1 MEAPYLQATT
11 QLQAESVPLQ
21 QDTLPAPTTTLEPAL
36 SPEQIIEPVV
46 ARASVGELSR
56 EAERE
61 RIRQHNPWLATPPG
75 FTKPTEHSDSRT
87 NHSHRDYMS
96 ELRQS
101 LFQTPAQA
109 QASENQGTQQEQT
122 STSGTDASE
131 AGKRSKPP
139 LPGIGEIPQIKK
151 VGPTRHR
158 SIPTWLPPKRGGQ
171 SRSR

>member
-11 QLQAESVPLQ
+11 QLQAEPVPLQ
-21 QDTLPAPTTTLEPAL
+21 QDTLPAPTTTPEPTL
-36 SPEQIIEPVV
+36 SPEQIIEPAV
-46 ARASVGELSR
+46 AQARVGE
-56 EAERE
+56 EAEIE
-61 RIRQHNPWLATPPG
+61 RIRQHNPWLATPQG
-75 FTKPTEHSDSRT
+75 FTTPTEHNDSRT

-151 VGPTRHR
+151 VDHPTRHPNM
-158 SIPTWLPPKRGGQ
+158 PTWQPPERGRG
-171 SRSR
+171 RSR